1 MKCITK
7 EDFEQ
12 YSGIL
17 VLGEVREGQLTD
29 SSVELVSE
37 AKRIAAVTGEKVTAL
52 VVGENVTEISK
63 KLAGYGADKVIVCNN
78 ALLANYT
85 TTAYTKV
92 VCEVVEQEKPD
103 IFLIGATTAGRDL
116 APRCAAR
123 LVTGLNADCTF
134 LHAGKESYM
143 KYLAENSSLDLA
155 AMDSKVDEK
164 SLKMTMPAFGGH
176 MMATIICP
184 EYRPQ
189 MATVRPGVMLPGEFD
204 AEKAAACVPVVYDCA
219 LTEADLGV
227 AILEV
232 LKNSGSTV
240 DLTKAEVIVSVGH
253 GIQADVQKGLALANE
268 LCELLGGTIG
278 CSRDVS
284 TEGWVEEER
293 MIGQTG
299 KIVRPKLYIAL
310 GISGAIQHIGGMK
323 DSGYIVAINKDK
335 NAPIFAEADVCI
347 VGDLFDVVPKL
358 IADIKKAKA

>member
-12 YSGIL
+12 FSGIL

-37 AKRIAAVTGEKVTAL
+37 AARIAAVTGEKVTAL
-52 VVGENVTEISK
+52 VIGSDVTEMSK
-63 KLAGYGADKVIVCNN
+63 QLAGYGADRVIVCNN
-78 ALLANYT
+78 ALLRNYT

-92 VCEVVEQEKPD
+92 VCEIADQIKPD
-103 IFLIGATTAGRDL
+103 IFLIGATTVGRDL

-134 LHAGKESYM
+134 LHAGKKAYM
-143 KYLAENSSLDLA
+143 DYLAANSSLNLA
-155 AMDSKVDEK
+155 EMDAQVDEK

-189 MATVRPGVMLPGEFD
+189 MATIRPGVMTAGNFD
-204 AEKAAACVPVVYDCA
+204 AEKAAACVPEIYECA
-219 LTEADLGV
+219 LSEADLGIT
-227 AILEV
+227 ILEV
-232 LKNSGSTV
+232 LKNEGNSV

-253 GIQADVQKGLALANE
+253 GIAADVNKGLALANE
-268 LCELLGGTIG
+268 LAELLGGTIG

-284 TEGWVEEER
+284 TEGWVEEDR

-310 GISGAIQHIGGMK
+310 GISGAIQHVGGMK
-323 DSGYIVAINKDK
+323 DSGFIVAVNKDK
-335 NAPIFAEADVCI
+335 NAPIFGSADVCI
-347 VGDLFDVVPKL
+347 CGDLFDIVPKL
-358 IADIKKAKA
+358 INDIKKAKA